1 VKKATMTM
9 IAFVMMMAIALAGCS
24 GNKNESSP
32 SPAPAETNAPSGGS
46 PAAEESGVAPNGEF
60 PIVKDKIT
68 LKVLMKGNPD
78 VEDFNTNDFTKW
90 LEEKTNIHVEFS
102 IADPKNWQQQLNLV
116 LSGGD
121 LPDVIMNLDVSPTQ
135 EMLYGSQGIIVP
147 LQGLIDQY
155 APNLQK
161 IFQDKPEIKPAI
173 TASDNNIYSL
183 PRLNECFHCSM
194 NRKMYV
200 YQPWLEKLNLPA
212 PETTDDFEKMLLA
225 FKNDDP
231 NGNGKKDEIP
241 LAGAIDALP
250 SQVSVF
256 LMNAFIYD
264 DSDKRLLLDNGK
276 VDVAYNKPAWKDG
289 LTYLNKLYAQGL
301 IAPQSFTQDRA
312 SLKKMAENPD
322 LPILGAGPAHSPS
335 SLTVVE
341 GPSNRWLEYQ
351 PIKPLQGP
359 AGMRT
364 SVYLPYDLIKS
375 GQFMITKANKYPE
388 ATMRWADAFYSSE
401 VTISANIGVVGK
413 DWDWAKTGD
422 KGRDGGQSIYTVI
435 NPISGTQN
443 RTWDGLGLA
452 YMSDEEYYNGRTVAT
467 QPDKEKMYYDVTKEN
482 YEPFKQSVDKIV
494 PPLFFTKEQ
503 AAELAELETNISD
516 YFKSMTAKF
525 INGDAKLDKDWDG
538 YLKTLQDMGLS
549 RYIEIY
555 QQAYD
560 KKIGK

>member
-1 VKKATMTM
+1 M
-9 IAFVMMMAIALAGCS
+9 IACILMTAIVLAGCS
-24 GNKNESSP
+24 GKQSASSP
-32 SPAPAETNAPSGGS
+32 PNEPANTNTATQSAS
-46 PAAEESGVAPNGEF
+46 PAAIEEDVVAPNDQF

-90 LEEKTNIHVEFS
+90 LEEITNIHVEFS
-102 IADPKNWQQQLNLV
+102 IADPSNWQQQLNLV

-121 LPDVIMNLDVSPTQ
+121 LPDIIMNLDVSPTQ
-135 EMLYGSQGIIVP
+135 ELLYGSQGVIVP
-147 LQGLIDQY
+147 LQDLIDNY

-161 IFQDKPEIKPAI
+161 IFQEQPDIREVI
-173 TASDNNIYSL
+173 TASDKNIYSL
-183 PRLNECFHCSM
+183 PRLNDCFHCSM

-231 NGNGKKDEIP
+231 NGNNKKDEIP
-241 LAGAIDALP
+241 LAGAIGALP

-256 LMNAFIYD
+256 LMNSFIYD

-276 VDVAYNKPAWKDG
+276 IDVAYNKPAWKDG
-289 LTYLNKLYAQGL
+289 LTYLNRLYAQGL
-301 IAPQSFTQDRA
+301 IASQSFTQDRA

-322 LPILGAGPAHSPS
+322 IAILGAAPAHSPS

-351 PIKPLQGP
+351 PIKPLKGP
-359 AGMRT
+359 DGTRT
-364 SVYLPYDLIKS
+364 AVYLPYDKVKS
-375 GQFMITKANKYPE
+375 GQFMITKSNKYPE
-388 ATMRWADAFYSSE
+388 ASMRWADAFYSLE

-452 YMSDEEYYNGRTVAT
+452 FMSDPEFYNGRTVVN

-494 PPLFFTKEQ
+494 PPLFFTKEE
-503 AAELAELETNISD
+503 AAELSELETNIST
-516 YFKSMTAKF
+516 YFQTMTAKF
-525 INGDAKLDKDWDG
+525 INGDANIEKEWDS
-538 YLKTLQDMGLS
+538 YLKTLDSMGLS
-549 RYIEIY
+549 RYIAIY

-560 KKIGK
+560 KKMAK